1 MQTGMVDTT
10 SSTNSTSGTTGTAKN
25 TLDKNAF
32 LSLLVAQ
39 LKHQDPT
46 SAQDPNQMVAQ
57 MAQFSGLEQQQN
69 TNTLLTS
76 MQGQMSALF
85 QTQAA
90 GLVGKKVQVTS
101 SSLNLQNGSA
111 SLGLNLPSAA
121 SDVTVNILNATGQA
135 VASLKQGA
143 MAAGSQV
150 INWNGKDAQG
160 NQLADGT
167 YTVAINARAADGT
180 AVNVAT
186 TSFATV
192 TGVSYTNGAV
202 NVTAGGQQYP
212 LSAVNAV
219 QN

>member
-1 MQTGMVDTT
+1 
-10 SSTNSTSGTTGTAKN
+10 
-25 TLDKNAF
+25 
-32 LSLLVAQ
+32 
-39 LKHQDPT
+39 
-46 SAQDPNQMVAQ
+46 MVAQ

-90 GLVGKKVQVTS
+90 GLVGKQVQVTS

-111 SLGLNLPSAA
+111 SLGLTLPSAA
-121 SDVTVNILNATGQA
+121 TDVTVNILNATGQT

-143 MAAGSQV
+143 MGAGSQV
-150 INWNGKDAQG
+150 VNWNGKDAQG

-167 YTVAINARAADGT
+167 YTVSITAKAADGS
-180 AVNVAT
+180 AVNAST
-186 TSFATV
+186 TSYATV
-192 TGVSYTNGAV
+192 TGVTYTNGSV
-202 NVTAGGQQYP
+202 NVVAGGQQYP